1 VGVLFSREKREVGS
15 LAELGVRRNGRGSV
29 NVTADSALRQ
39 SAVWAAL
46 RLRADLVSTM
56 PFDLF
61 RTFNGVQVEVPK
73 TPFFLKPSGENVT
86 FEEWLYSSQIDL
98 DRVGNAYGLIL
109 ARNGAGLPARI
120 DLVNH
125 ADVTVL
131 VDKKSG
137 ELRYRISG
145 QTYPASDVWHEK
157 QFTVSGLPVGLSPI
171 AYAAWTLGVYQSAQQ
186 FALEWFANGGS
197 IPSGHL
203 KNTAKVLQAGEAD
216 VIKSRFKVAVEGRD
230 LFVTG
235 NDWEYSTINSAQA
248 DAKFLESQNITDVA
262 AARFFGVPADSIDVP
277 MEGSHITYASVAAK
291 NLQLLIQNLN
301 PALIRR
307 ERALSRLVA
316 DPSFGK
322 FNRGSLLQMDPETQS
337 KVLIAEVEAGVTF
350 PSEARALMNRP
361 PQTAGNL
368 AELAAL
374 NAAKARSTTTTGVS
388 A

>member
-1 VGVLFSREKREVGS
+1 MGVLFSRDRREAGS
-15 LAELGVRRNGRGSV
+15 LADLGIRRSPRGSV

-61 RTFNGVQVEVPK
+61 RTFKGVQVEVGK
-73 TPFFLKPSGENVT
+73 TPFFYAPSGSNVT

-98 DRVGNAYGLIL
+98 DRVGNAYGLIV
-109 ARNGAGLPARI
+109 ARDAGGLPARI

-125 ADVTVL
+125 TDVTVL
-131 VDKKSG
+131 VDKGTS
-137 ELRYRISG
+137 EVRYRIQG
-145 QTYPASDVWHEK
+145 DVYAASDVWHEK

-171 AYAAWTLGVYQSAQQ
+171 AYAAWTMGIDQSAQQ

-203 KNTAKVLQAGEAD
+203 KNVAKELKPGEAD
-216 VIKSRFKVAVEGRD
+216 TVKARFKVAVEGRD

-235 NDWEYSTINSAQA
+235 NDWQYSTINSAQA
-248 DAKFLESQNITDVA
+248 DAKFLESQNLSDVA
-262 AARFFGVPADSIDVP
+262 AARFFGVPADTIDVP
-277 MEGSHITYASVAAK
+277 VEGSHITYASVAAK
-291 NLQLLIQNLN
+291 NLQMLIQNLN

-316 DPSFGK
+316 DPSFGR

-337 KVLIAEVEAGVTF
+337 KVLIAEVEAGLTF

-361 PQTAGNL
+361 PQTIENL
-368 AELAAL
+368 AELGAL
-374 NAAKARSTTTTGVS
+374 NAVKGTKMIGVGV
-388 A
+388 